1 MWREDWWN
9 AAENGK
15 VAVVR
20 TFIEVGGEGLD
31 EKAGDGYTALIY
43 VAFYGHL
50 EVVTVLVQAG
60 AGVDVAENCGW
71 TPLHIAAMQGHLEVR
86 KYLVE
91 DGKSASVN

>member
-1 MWREDWWN
+1 MRRRMGRLRLCERSLRW
-9 AAENGK
+9 
-15 VAVVR
+15 
-20 TFIEVGGEGLD
+20 GGRDLD
-31 EKAGDGYTALIY
+31 EKAGDSYTALIY

-71 TPLHIAAMQGHLEVR
+71 TPLHIAAMQGHLEVC